1 MKSSPAAEQWDQEV
15 DLLVLGTG
23 AGGLSAA
30 LTAAA
35 KGSSVLVLEKTEYL
49 GGTTAY
55 SAGTCWVP
63 NNRFQRQLGILDDH
77 ERAVRYLDAV
87 VGDKAPQEGWLAYLD
102 AAPKMLDDLHQLGVR
117 FRHSPAVV
125 DYHSELPEAGAT
137 GRALEP
143 DPFDGRLLAKTD
155 FRRVRPPVPEF
166 ALMGGTLMLRR
177 AEVAALLKLFNGS
190 LAERAKAVALAARLG
205 ARWAADRLGHPRG
218 TRLVMGN
225 GLVARLFHES
235 QLRGAQFLFGANT
248 TELIREDGR
257 VVGAVVVHEGRRLRI
272 RARQGVVLAAGGF
285 AQNPEMRA
293 KLMPAP
299 TPVYSRAGEG
309 ATGDTLSLANAAGAA
324 LGRDNGENALWFP
337 SSIGRRADGSRV
349 VFPHIWDRARPG
361 VIAVDANGQRFTDE
375 SCSYHRFVR
384 AMFASP
390 DGAAIPAW
398 LVVDSRTLAKYGLGM
413 ITMPHLPHV
422 ALQRYVKDGYL
433 YEADTLAGLATRI
446 GVDPAGL
453 EATVRR
459 YNGFAATGVDQDFHK
474 GELLFGQVAGD
485 PGHGPNPN
493 IGPVQKAPF
502 YAMAVVPTPLA
513 TAYGI
518 VTDSNGQALDEEGLP
533 VGGLYA
539 AGNDAASVMGSE
551 YPGAGVQVGS
561 ALTFG
566 WTAARH
572 AAGAAAAAA
581 PGAPGRLGEFGAV

>member
-1 MKSSPAAEQWDQEV
+1 MEPSTSAEHWDQEV
-15 DLLVLGTG
+15 DLLVLGSG

-35 KGSSVLVLEKTEYL
+35 EGASVLVLEKTEYL

-63 NNRFQRQLGILDDH
+63 NNRFQQQMGILDDQ

-87 VGDKAPQEGWLAYLD
+87 VADKAPRDGWLAYLE
-102 AAPKMLDDLHQLGVR
+102 AAPRMLEEFQQLGVT

-143 DPFDGRLLAKTD
+143 DPFDGRLLDKSD

-205 ARWAADRLGHPRG
+205 AGWARDRVTRPRG

-225 GLVARLFHES
+225 GLVARLFYES
-235 QLRGAQFLFGANT
+235 RRRGVEFRFGAHT
-248 TELIREDGR
+248 GELIVQDNRAA
-257 VVGAVVVHEGRRLRI
+257 GALVTHEGRRLRI
-272 RARQGVVLAAGGF
+272 RARRGVVLAGGGF
-285 AQNPEMRA
+285 AHSTRMRA
-293 KLMPAP
+293 ELMPEP
-299 TPVYSRAGEG
+299 TPQYSRAGEG
-309 ATGDTLSLANAAGAA
+309 ATGDTLALAEAAGAA

-361 VIAVDANGQRFTDE
+361 VIAVGADGRRFTDE

-390 DGAAIPAW
+390 GSNAIPAW
-398 LVVDSRTLAKYGLGM
+398 LVVDSRTLGKYGLGM
-413 ITMPHLPHV
+413 ITMPHLPRA
-422 ALQRYVKDGYL
+422 ALKRYVKDGYL
-433 YEADTLAGLATRI
+433 YEADTLAGLAGRI
-446 GVDPAGL
+446 GVDPAGF
-453 EATVRR
+453 EATVKR
-459 YNGFAATGVDQDFHK
+459 YNGFAATGVDEEFHK
-474 GELLFGQVAGD
+474 GELAFGRAAGD
-485 PGHGPNPN
+485 PEHGPNPN
-493 IGPVQKAPF
+493 IGPVEKPPF

-518 VTDSNGQALDEEGLP
+518 LTDGNGQALDSQGNP
-533 VGGLYA
+533 VAGLYA
-539 AGNDAASVMGSE
+539 VGNDAASVMGSE

-566 WTAARH
+566 WAAARH
-572 AAGAAAAAA
+572 AAAGA
-581 PGAPGRLGEFGAV
+581 GSLGRVKESGTV